1 MKPTSGSNRSR
12 ALARHFFGNE
22 NPIGRYFRPG
32 SGKDAP
38 QIEIIGVAED
48 TKYVSLKD
56 QTQQTIYVPLGSHYL
71 SSSRRET
78 KNFAVRLS
86 QANSGH
92 ADAIRSAVREIDPK
106 LRVVS
111 IRSMNEVVESTLVQE
126 RLMAQVAG
134 LFSLLALLLACVGL
148 YGTMSHAVAQRTN
161 EIGIRMALGAR
172 IADVIAM
179 LMRETGW
186 IVGTGVGIGLLGAA
200 AVTRTVS
207 TLLFGLTPSDP
218 STIAFAAFLL
228 ATAAAIAAYL
238 PARRASRVDP
248 IVALRHE

>member
-1 MKPTSGSNRSR
+1 
-12 ALARHFFGNE
+12 
-22 NPIGRYFRPG
+22 
-32 SGKDAP
+32 
-38 QIEIIGVAED
+38 
-48 TKYVSLKD
+48 
-56 QTQQTIYVPLGSHYL
+56 
-71 SSSRRET
+71 
-78 KNFAVRLS
+78 
-86 QANSGH
+86 
-92 ADAIRSAVREIDPK
+92 
-106 LRVVS
+106 
-111 IRSMNEVVESTLVQE
+111 MNEVVESTLVQE

-186 IVGTGVGIGLLGAA
+186 IVGAGVGIGLLGAA